1 MARKYKV
8 VTITSDERD
17 EQDEVFET
25 KEDAEAFGMQ
35 WCSDVAQGR
44 EYLHEHN
51 PGDYPLDEDDEC
63 EWEVIEVDA

>member
-8 VTITSDERD
+8 VMITSDGRD

-25 KEDAEAFGMQ
+25 KEDAEAFGLQ

-44 EYLHEHN
+44 EDLHEHN